1 MPMPNNDIL
10 GLKTETPM
18 VLLRQMP
25 RQMQAKV
32 MAKLE
37 YMNPAC
43 SHYYRVAAAVVRDAE
58 EKNLIHPGMTL
69 VDWTY
74 GNSGIAL
81 AMAGASR
88 GYKLLLIAPDK
99 ISREKQ
105 EVLRALGAEL
115 VITPSDA
122 LPGEARSCMNVAE
135 SLVRNL
141 PNAFFAGMYD
151 HPLNFEVHRDSTGPE
166 IFSQT
171 DGSITHVF
179 VPLSS
184 AAMASG
190 IGSFLKSK
198 DPAIRVIGVEPV
210 GSVFAGLLKNG
221 VPGPAAFSELEEIGA
236 ATPPAFWDP
245 SLIDEVVQVSDAD
258 AMNCGRELLRSE
270 AVFAGSASGAVMLA
284 ALNAASGLGPDATVV
299 ALLSDFGGYSLS
311 KMYRDEWMRQHGF
324 YRREKSSLEQ
334 ITAED
339 ILRLKAQRDLIVAYP
354 ENTLA
359 EVFEMMKQND
369 VSQLPIV
376 SYNAP
381 IGSIS
386 ENRILSILIENDE
399 AMNSK
404 VVGFME
410 PPFPVCQPDAAISE
424 LSEKLQQNASGVLI
438 SMLDGKLQLLTKSDL
453 IDALTHK

>member
-1 MPMPNNDIL
+1 MANHDIL
-10 GLKTETPM
+10 GLKNATPM
-18 VLLRQMP
+18 VQLCRMP
-25 RQMQAKV
+25 RQTKARV

-37 YMNPAC
+37 YLNPAC

-58 EKNLIHPGMTL
+58 ERGLIHPGMTL

-81 AMAGASR
+81 AMAAASR
-88 GYKLLLIAPDK
+88 GYKILLAAPDK

-105 EVLRALGAEL
+105 DVLRAIGAEL
-115 VITPSDA
+115 VVTPSDA

-151 HPLNFEVHRDSTGPE
+151 HPQNVEVHREDTGPE
-166 IFSQT
+166 IFEQT
-171 DGSITHVF
+171 EGAVTHLF

-184 AAMASG
+184 AAMATG
-190 IGSFLKSK
+190 ISRSLRERN
-198 DPAIRVIGVEPV
+198 PNVRIIGVEPR
-210 GSVFAGLLKNG
+210 GSVFKELLEKG
-221 VPGPAAFSELEEIGA
+221 TPGAPAYSELEEIGA
-236 ATPPAFWDP
+236 QKVPACWDA
-245 SLIDEVVQVSDAD
+245 SQIDEVVQVSDEEAL
-258 AMNCGRELLRSE
+258 NCGRELLRTE
-270 AVFAGSASGAVMLA
+270 AVFAGSASGAVMSA
-284 ALNAASGLGPDATVV
+284 ALEAAEKLGAEATVV
-299 ALLSDFGGYSLS
+299 AVLSDFGGYSLS
-311 KMYRDEWMRQHGF
+311 KMYSDEWMRRHGL

-334 ITAED
+334 LTAED
-339 ILRLKAQRDLIVAYP
+339 ILRLRVHRDLIVAYP

-399 AMNSK
+399 AMDSK
-404 VVGFME
+404 VLGFME

-438 SMLDGKLQLLTKSDL
+438 SLLDGKLQLLTKSDL

>member
-1 MPMPNNDIL
+1 MANNDIL
-10 GLKTETPM
+10 GLKIQTPT
-18 VLLRQMP
+18 VLLSQMP

-37 YMNPAC
+37 YLNPAC

-58 EKNLIHPGMTL
+58 ERRLIHPGMTL

-81 AMAGASR
+81 AMAAASR
-88 GYKLLLIAPDK
+88 GYKVLLAAPDK

-105 EVLRALGAEL
+105 DVLRAIGAEL

-151 HPLNFEVHRDSTGPE
+151 HPMNVEVHREATGPE
-166 IFSQT
+166 IFEQT
-171 DGSITHVF
+171 DGTVTHVF
-179 VPLSS
+179 VPMSS
-184 AAMASG
+184 AAMVSG
-190 IGSFLKSK
+190 VGRALKALN
-198 DPAIRVIGVEPV
+198 PAIRVIGVEPL
-210 GSVFAGLLKNG
+210 GSVFKGLLEKGEPG
-221 VPGPAAFSELEEIGA
+221 VPAYSELEEIGA
-236 ATPPAFWDP
+236 QKVPACWDP
-245 SLIDEVVQVSDAD
+245 SQIDEVVQVSDED
-258 AMNCGRELLRSE
+258 ALNCGRELLRTE
-270 AVFAGSASGAVMLA
+270 AVFAGSASGAVMFA
-284 ALNAASGLGPDATVV
+284 ALSAAATLGSDATVV

-311 KMYRDEWMRQHGF
+311 KMYRDEWMKSRRL
-324 YRREKSSLEQ
+324 YRRQKSPLEQ
-334 ITAED
+334 LTAED
-339 ILRLKAQRDLIVAYP
+339 ILRLKAHRDLIVAYP

-404 VVGFME
+404 VLGFME

-438 SMLDGKLQLLTKSDL
+438 SMLDGNLQLLTKSDL